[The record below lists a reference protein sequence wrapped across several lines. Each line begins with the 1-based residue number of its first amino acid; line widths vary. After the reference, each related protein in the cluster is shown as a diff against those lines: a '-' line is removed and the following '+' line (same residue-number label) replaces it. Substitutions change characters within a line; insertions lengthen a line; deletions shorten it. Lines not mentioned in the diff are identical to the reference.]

1 MLFLS
6 IKIFIFADMKKIFKL
21 YHSWLDR
28 RLYKKRCRNDYA
40 RYCRLFWLYA
50 EKTDSATSAVLETEN
65 AMSWFRDLDKE
76 FKDCI

>member
-1 MLFLS
+1 MLILS

-21 YHSWLDR
+21 YHSWLKR
-28 RLYKKRCRNDYA
+28 RLNKKRCRNDYA

-50 EKTDSATSAVLETEN
+50 EKTGSATSAMIEVDN

-76 FKDCI
+76 FEDFI

>member
-1 MLFLS
+1 MLILS

-21 YHSWLDR
+21 YHSWLKR
-28 RLYKKRCRNDYA
+28 RLYKKRCRTDYA

-50 EKTDSATSAVLETEN
+50 GKTDSTTNALIEVEN

-76 FKDCI
+76 FKDYI